1 MPRGCS
7 AALRNRPTSANSAQ
21 KDAATIRHSRERGMI
36 GKLLFF
42 GSWAAISLILIWWQD
57 RSKRKKEK

>member
-1 MPRGCS
+1 
-7 AALRNRPTSANSAQ
+7 
-21 KDAATIRHSRERGMI
+21 MI

>member
-1 MPRGCS
+1 VEEG
-7 AALRNRPTSANSAQ
+7 
-21 KDAATIRHSRERGMI
+21 ERGMI